1 MITQKIIAMLTLA
14 ALAIA
19 GQLSAAEGAA
29 EKPNVMFIFAD
40 DQTYESIGA
49 YGQLNIKTPNLDRL
63 VNRGVSFTHTYNM
76 GAWGG
81 AVCVASRA
89 MLNSGRFV
97 NRAEQGVK
105 QYPHWSE
112 IMNDAGYTTYMT
124 GKWHVP
130 GKPRFNVVKDVR
142 GGMPNQADE
151 RYRRTFK
158 PELYESEWLPW
169 DERHGGFWTGG
180 THWTQVVADDT
191 LEFFDKVKNDDK
203 PFFMHLAF
211 NAPHDP
217 RQAPK
222 EYVDM
227 YPLDSIKIPKNYMP
241 EYPYAAEI
249 CGKKL
254 RDEILAPYPRTEYA
268 VKRNRQEYY
277 ASITY
282 MDHHIG
288 RMLDALEA
296 SGKADNT
303 YIIFTADHG
312 LAAGH
317 HGLMGKQSMY
327 EHSMRPPFIVVG
339 PGIKPNSKI
348 DTPIYLQD
356 AMATAIEIAGAEKPA
371 HVEFKS
377 LMPLIKGEKRVQYDR
392 IYGKYTNTQRMILK
406 DDWKLIFYPNAAKK
420 MRLFNIENDPAE
432 MNDLIDNPEYATK
445 IKELKREF
453 VELQK
458 EMGDPLD
465 VDKPGKLV
473 TWESQYKGYA
483 DYLTSHW
490 AVNKGHKNVATKSTR
505 PRLDASVSAS
515 ANTEGKHS
523 PKTLVDGNYGTKYY
537 HGNVTFPASF
547 VFSLKD
553 SPMAA
558 TTYTIVSANDM
569 PERDPKSWELL
580 GSNDGKKWTSL
591 DKRTDEKFSSRHQAR
606 DFQVATSQS
615 FSKYKLL
622 VTESVN
628 KSTGLQFAEIH
639 LGTK

>member
-1 MITQKIIAMLTLA
+1 MITKTITTIFTVAVLA
-14 ALAIA
+14 FA

-63 VNRGVSFTHTYNM
+63 VNRGVSFTHAYNM
-76 GAWGG
+76 GTWSA

-97 NRAEQGVK
+97 NRAQQGVK

-112 IMNDAGYTTYMT
+112 IMKGAGYKTYIT
-124 GKWHVP
+124 GKWHVNCP
-130 GKPRFNVVKDVR
+130 GKPRFDVLKDVR

-169 DERHGGFWTGG
+169 DKKHGGFWAGK
-180 THWTQVVADDT
+180 THWTQVVADNT
-191 LEFFDKVKNDDK
+191 LTFFEQVKNDDK
-203 PFFMHLAF
+203 PFFMYLAF

-227 YPLDSIKIPKNYMP
+227 YPLDSIKVPKNYLP
-241 EYPYAAEI
+241 EYPYANAI
-249 CGKKL
+249 CGKNL
-254 RDEILAPYPRTEYA
+254 RDERLAPYPRTEYA

-356 AMATAIEIAGAEKPA
+356 AMATAIEVAGAEKPA

-377 LMPLIKGEKRVQYDR
+377 LMPLIKGEKKVQYDR
-392 IYGKYTNTQRMILK
+392 IYGRYLNTQRMILK
-406 DDWKLIFYPNAAKK
+406 DDWKLIFYPKAAKK
-420 MRLFNIENDPAE
+420 MRLFNIKNDPAE

-445 IKELKREF
+445 IKELKSEF
-453 VELQK
+453 AELKK
-458 EMGDPLD
+458 EMGDPLSD
-465 VDKPGKLV
+465 DKLV
-473 TWESQYKGYA
+473 RWEDK
-483 DYLTSHW
+483 H
-490 AVNKGHKNVATKSTR
+490 NKGRKVVAPKPTR

-515 ANTEGKHS
+515 ANTEGNHS

-537 HGNVTFPASF
+537 HGKVTFPASF

-558 TTYTIVSANDM
+558 ITYTIVSANDM
-569 PERDPKSWELL
+569 PQRDPKSWELF
-580 GSNDGKKWTSL
+580 GSNDGGNWTSL
-591 DKRTDEKFSSRHQAR
+591 DKRMDEKFSSRLQAR
-606 DFQVATSQS
+606 DFTIATSQS
-615 FSKYKLL
+615 FSKYKLV
-622 VTESVN
+622 VTESVK
-628 KSTGLQFAEIH
+628 KSSGLQFAEIH

>member
-1 MITQKIIAMLTLA
+1 MKSFINYA
-14 ALAIA
+14 AIGSLIA
-19 GQLSAAEGAA
+19 GAHCAVADQSKQT
-29 EKPNVMFIFAD
+29 KPNVMFIFAD

-63 VNRGVSFTHTYNM
+63 VKRGVSFTHTYNM
-76 GAWGG
+76 GSWSG

-97 NRAEQGVK
+97 NRAEKGVK
-105 QYPHWSE
+105 QYPHWSQ
-112 IMNDAGYTTYMT
+112 IMNSAGYTTYMT
-124 GKWHVP
+124 GKWHVH
-130 GKPRFNVVKDVR
+130 GNPRFNVVKGVR
-142 GGMPNQADE
+142 GGMPNQTPA
-151 RYRRTFK
+151 RYKRTFK

-169 DERHGGFWTGG
+169 DKRQQGFWRGG
-180 THWTQVVADDT
+180 THWTQVVADNT
-191 LEFFDKVKNDDK
+191 LTFFDKVKNDDK
-203 PFFMHLAF
+203 PFFMYLAF

-227 YPLDSIKIPKNYMP
+227 YPLDSIKIPENYMP

-254 RDEILAPYPRTEYA
+254 RDEVLAPYPRTTYA

-312 LAAGH
+312 LAVGN
-317 HGLMGKQSMY
+317 HGLVGKQNMY
-327 EHSMRPPFIVVG
+327 EHSMRPPFIMVG
-339 PGIKPNSKI
+339 PGIKPNSQI

-356 AMATAIEIAGAEKPA
+356 AMATAIEIAGVEKPA

-377 LMPLIKGEKRVQYDR
+377 LMPLIKGEKTVQYDS
-392 IYGKYTNTQRMILK
+392 IYGKYMDTQRMILK
-406 DDWKLIFYPNAAKK
+406 GDWKLIFYPNAAKK
-420 MRLFNIENDPAE
+420 MRLFNIKKDPHE

-445 IKELKREF
+445 IQELKSEF
-453 VELQK
+453 TELQK
-458 EMGDPLD
+458 EMGDPLN

-473 TWESQYKGYA
+473 RWEDK
-483 DYLTSHW
+483 H
-490 AVNKGHKNVATKSTR
+490 NKGHKVVAKKSTR
-505 PRLDASVSAS
+505 PRLQASVSAS
-515 ANTEGKHS
+515 ANTEGKHR
-523 PKTLVDGNYGTKYY
+523 PETLVDGNYGTKYY
-537 HGNVTFPASF
+537 HGNPTFPASF
-547 VFSLKD
+547 VFSLKGA
-553 SPMAA
+553 SMTA
-558 TTYTIVSANDM
+558 TKYTIVSGNDM

-580 GSNDGKKWTSL
+580 GSNDGKNWTSL
-591 DKRTDEKFSSRHQAR
+591 DKRTDERFTSRFQAR
-606 DFQVATSQS
+606 DFKLATGQA
-615 FSKYKLL
+615 FSKYKLV
-622 VTESVN
+622 VTESVK
-628 KSTGLQFAEIH
+628 KSSGLQFAEVH
-639 LGTK
+639 MGTK

>member
-1 MITQKIIAMLTLA
+1 MITQKITTMLTVAVLA
-14 ALAIA
+14 FA
-19 GQLSAAEGAA
+19 GQLFAAEGAA

-63 VNRGVSFTHTYNM
+63 VKRGVSFTHTYNM

-112 IMNDAGYTTYMT
+112 IMNGAGYTTYMT

-130 GKPRFNVVKDVR
+130 GKPRFNVTKNVR
-142 GGMPNQADE
+142 GGMPNQADV

-191 LEFFDKVKNDDK
+191 LKFFDKVKNDDK
-203 PFFMHLAF
+203 PFFMYLAF

-227 YPLDSIKIPKNYMP
+227 YPLDSIKIPKNYLP

-356 AMATAIEIAGAEKPA
+356 AMATAIELAGAEKPA

-377 LMPLIKGEKRVQYDR
+377 LMPLIKGEKTVQYDR
-392 IYGKYTNTQRMILK
+392 IYGKYMNTQRMILK
-406 DDWKLIFYPNAAKK
+406 DDWKLIFYPTAAKK
-420 MRLFNIENDPAE
+420 MRLFNIKNDPAE

-445 IKELKREF
+445 IKELKSEF
-453 VELQK
+453 AELKK
-458 EMGDPLD
+458 EMGDPLSD
-465 VDKPGKLV
+465 DKLV
-473 TWESQYKGYA
+473 RWEDK
-483 DYLTSHW
+483 H
-490 AVNKGHKNVATKSTR
+490 NKGRKVVAPKPTR

-515 ANTEGKHS
+515 ANTEGNHS

-537 HGNVTFPASF
+537 HGKVTFPASF
-547 VFSLKD
+547 VFSLKG
-553 SPMAA
+553 SSMAA

-591 DKRTDEKFSSRHQAR
+591 DKRTDEEFSSRLQAR
-606 DFQVATSQS
+606 DFTIATSQS
-615 FSKYKLL
+615 FSNYKLV
-622 VTESVN
+622 VTESVK
-628 KSTGLQFAEIH
+628 KSSGLQFAEIH